1 MTLVAQLESPAKLE
15 CQLPGNQMVGE
26 VIVGKW
32 LHYGV
37 TYMKSRQDRVYKVG
51 MNDTLHLTINSQQT
65 FISLRYISLNWSAN
79 FELSLSNQKIGSR
92 STLSSP
98 TSFKMVRGAEYD
110 NGVPQSDNAIEA
122 GATKAH
128 GTGATVRCNDPNFT
142 TLNAQNTNII
152 TIQDAPIERVN
163 KVAPMPEETGS
174 QREVYSGAGSAGSNS
189 GKGGHEPKTLG
200 ENKGRGAKGMK

>member
-1 MTLVAQLESPAKLE
+1 
-15 CQLPGNQMVGE
+15 
-26 VIVGKW
+26 
-32 LHYGV
+32 
-37 TYMKSRQDRVYKVG
+37 
-51 MNDTLHLTINSQQT
+51 
-65 FISLRYISLNWSAN
+65 
-79 FELSLSNQKIGSR
+79 
-92 STLSSP
+92 
-98 TSFKMVRGAEYD
+98 MVRGAEYD

-200 ENKGRGAKGMK
+200 ENKGRGAKGVK